1 MLDYCFLIIFTWGG
15 LNVFNVI
22 RRGVVHT
29 RCSLLSVN
37 YANAL
42 VFITWLLC
50 CRIQYVWLWPRHG
63 SGYRRRP
70 PNLPVQRLSQSSNT
84 WKEIWFVSTV
94 LARVCSPA
102 SLCCRVWGND
112 KSKWSL
118 WVHTTLIPSIN
129 SSVSVTQDFILKK
142 TALYFFLIFKS
153 KDKIIPATG
162 L

>member
-15 LNVFNVI
+15 LIILNVI
-22 RRGVVHT
+22 WWDGAYK

-42 VFITWLLC
+42 LFITWLLC
-50 CRIQYVWLWPRHG
+50 CRIQYIWLWPRHG
-63 SGYRRRP
+63 SRYRWRWP
-70 PNLPVQRLSQSSNT
+70 PNLPVQRLSQPSNT

-102 SLCCRVWGND
+102 SLCCSVWGNV
-112 KSKWSL
+112 KSMWSL
-118 WVHTTLIPSIN
+118 WVHTTLTPSIN

-142 TALYFFLIFKS
+142 NCTAFLFYFQIS
-153 KDKIIPATG
+153 R
-162 L
+162 